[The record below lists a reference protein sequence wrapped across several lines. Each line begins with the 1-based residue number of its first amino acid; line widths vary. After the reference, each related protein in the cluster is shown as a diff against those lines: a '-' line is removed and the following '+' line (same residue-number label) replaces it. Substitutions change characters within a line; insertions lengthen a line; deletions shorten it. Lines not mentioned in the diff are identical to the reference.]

1 MNKVLII
8 VYVPY
13 IEKTYE
19 VFVPISKRIHTIV
32 ALLTKAI
39 NELTA
44 EEFKIKSDYILYD
57 KRTGKIYDFNIT
69 VKESELRNGSEVIL
83 I

>member
-32 ALLTKAI
+32 ALLAKAI

-57 KRTGKIYDFNIT
+57 KRTGKTYDFNIT

>member
-32 ALLTKAI
+32 ALLAKAI

-57 KRTGKIYDFNIT
+57 KITGKIYDFNIT